1 MRSIGFDLGS
11 KTVGVA
17 VSDALGMLARPVKTI
32 RFPEDDYETALKMVI
47 DEIKKNEADR
57 VILGLPKHMNGDIG
71 IRGEISLMFKDML
84 MEKIDNEIILWDER
98 LTTRS
103 AERMLINA
111 NMRRDKRKKVIDQ
124 AAAVGILQGYLDSQ
138 RNK

>member
-47 DEIKKNEADR
+47 DEIKENEADR

>member
-1 MRSIGFDLGS
+1 MRSIGLDLGS

-47 DEIKKNEADR
+47 DEIKENEADK

>member
-1 MRSIGFDLGS
+1 MRSIGLDLGS
-11 KTVGVA
+11 KTVGIA

-47 DEIKKNEADR
+47 DEIKENEADR

>member
-1 MRSIGFDLGS
+1 MRSIGLDLGS
-11 KTVGVA
+11 KTVGIA

-32 RFPEDDYETALKMVI
+32 RFPEDEYETAVKMVI
-47 DEIKKNEADR
+47 NEIKENEADK

>member
-32 RFPEDDYETALKMVI
+32 LFPEDDYETALKMVI
-47 DEIKKNEADR
+47 DEIKENEADK

>member
-1 MRSIGFDLGS
+1 MRSIGLDLGS

-32 RFPEDDYETALKMVI
+32 LFPEDDYETALKMVI
-47 DEIKKNEADR
+47 DEIKENEADK

>member
-1 MRSIGFDLGS
+1 MRSIGLDLGS
-11 KTVGVA
+11 KTVGIA

-47 DEIKKNEADR
+47 DEIKENEADK

>member
-1 MRSIGFDLGS
+1 MRSIGLDLGS
-11 KTVGVA
+11 KTVGIA

-32 RFPEDDYETALKMVI
+32 RFPEDDYETAVKMVI
-47 DEIKKNEADR
+47 DEIKENEADK

>member
-1 MRSIGFDLGS
+1 MRSIGLDLGS

-47 DEIKKNEADR
+47 DEIKENEADR